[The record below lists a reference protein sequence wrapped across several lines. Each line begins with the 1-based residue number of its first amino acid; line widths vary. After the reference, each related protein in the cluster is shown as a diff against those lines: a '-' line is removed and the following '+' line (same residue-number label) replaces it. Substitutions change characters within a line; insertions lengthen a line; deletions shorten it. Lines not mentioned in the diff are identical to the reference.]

1 MGELKPI
8 GSEKLKG
15 DAKIQRILELTYF
28 NSQVT
33 STAKPN
39 NGAEYISETVNG
51 VYGIV
56 KEKDGYYVKKGLNE
70 NTLDYIGGMFM
81 KNKNK
86 FHSYS
91 EALKRLDYIQGQE
104 SLNEETKYVLKVN
117 KPTTPT
123 ESPMSQPA
131 MDAPAPDA
139 APPTPETGDAPS
151 PDDMETSPDMGDT
164 GMGDETD
171 MGDTGMES
179 EDDYLKTIQKLTGKL
194 GQKLRGFQD
203 KLEGNDVKYVINSVL
218 SALDLDKLE
227 MNDKEEILNQF
238 EDDEEGTDE
247 FGGEPS
253 PETDV
258 PAGDMGTGTPGE
270 DSDLGEDMDAL
281 EQLINT
287 PLEDDDSEED
297 YVEPSSMENDE
308 VEPYVDPEDD
318 SSFDHNDIGGAFEK
332 FLAGQGSLD
341 INNDEEDLPVDY
353 NIDGEFSEQDIDPNA
368 EEDTD
373 LEPEPDSVE
382 DDSVDEPSGVKF
394 SDEPSLDNSEDD
406 EEEIGEPKKNEVDRE
421 FAKFL
426 KMTNNLGDGFDDEE
440 VLGKKFASD
449 GRVIPGEVRRATAS
463 KNDSLYANT
472 PLDDEFDDGYTSEMS
487 EGDIEDSQ
495 TKEIE
500 IDELTNMINNTV
512 KETLGKYF
520 K

>member
-131 MDAPAPDA
+131 MDAPSPDS
-139 APPTPETGDAPS
+139 APPTPETGEAPS

-171 MGDTGMES
+171 MGDAGMES

-203 KLEGNDVKYVINSVL
+203 KLEGDDVKYVINSVL

-253 PETDV
+253 PETETGV
-258 PAGDMGTGTPGE
+258 PAGDMGTGAPGE

-287 PLEDDDSEED
+287 PFDDSNDDEENFD
-297 YVEPSSMENDE
+297 NSSK
-308 VEPYVDPEDD
+308 EDTTD
-318 SSFDHNDIGGAFEK
+318 IDFDK
-332 FLAGQGSLD
+332 YLSGQGEYD
-341 INNDEEDLPVDY
+341 INNDQEEKLSVD
-353 NIDGEFSEQDIDPNA
+353 DDA
-368 EEDTD
+368 D
-373 LEPEPDSVE
+373 LEPEVDS
-382 DDSVDEPSGVKF
+382 DIDTGDDEPSGMKI
-394 SDEPSLDNSEDD
+394 SDEPSMETNDEDD
-406 EEEIGEPKKNEVDRE
+406 ETEIGEPSKNVIDRE

-426 KMTNNLGDGFDDEE
+426 RQTNNLGYGFDDENDE
-440 VLGKKFASD
+440 D
-449 GRVIPGEVRRATAS
+449 IP
-463 KNDSLYANT
+463 NDYNMN
-472 PLDDEFDDGYTSEMS
+472 GEMS
-487 EGDIEDSQ
+487 EEDENIDDSQ
-495 TKEIE
+495 VREIE

>member
-70 NTLDYIGGMFM
+70 NTLDYIGGLFM

-104 SLNEETKYVLKVN
+104 TLNEATKYVLKVN
-117 KPTTPT
+117 KPSVPT
-123 ESPMSQPA
+123 EAPMPQPA
-131 MDAPAPDA
+131 MDAPAPGS
-139 APPTPETGDAPS
+139 APTGDVPS
-151 PDDMETSPDMGDT
+151 PDDMESSPETGDGGVPSPDEMGDT
-164 GMGDETD
+164 GMD
-171 MGDTGMES
+171 DTGMEDTGMEND
-179 EDDYLKTIQKLTGKL
+179 EDFLKIIQKLTGKL
-194 GQKLRGFQD
+194 GQKLRGYQD
-203 KLEGNDVKYVINSVL
+203 KLEGDDVKYVINSVL

-247 FGGEPS
+247 FGSEPS
-253 PETDV
+253 PETEV
-258 PAGDMGTGTPGE
+258 PAGDMGGGAPGDDTE
-270 DSDLGEDMDAL
+270 LGEDMDAL
-281 EQLINT
+281 EQLINA
-287 PLEDDDSEED
+287 PFGDDDEEEEYTD
-297 YVEPSSMENDE
+297 NSSMEDTT
-308 VEPYVDPEDD
+308 DLD
-318 SSFDHNDIGGAFEK
+318 FDK
-332 FLAGQGSLD
+332 YLSGQDGFN
-341 INNDEEDLPVDY
+341 INNDEELP
-353 NIDGEFSEQDIDPNA
+353 ID
-368 EEDTD
+368 EEDDEFNTDNETDVD
-373 LEPEPDSVE
+373 LEPELDS
-382 DDSVDEPSGVKF
+382 DLDTGDDEPSGMKF
-394 SDEPSLDNSEDD
+394 SDEPSIDTDDD
-406 EEEIGEPKKNEVDRE
+406 EDTDIGEPKKNEVDRE

-426 KMTNNLGDGFDDEE
+426 QQTNNLGDGFGDE
-440 VLGKKFASD
+440 
-449 GRVIPGEVRRATAS
+449 
-463 KNDSLYANT
+463 
-472 PLDDEFDDGYTSEMS
+472 DEDEDLPVDYNMNGEMS
-487 EGDIEDSQ
+487 EQDENVDDSQ
-495 TKEIE
+495 VREIE